1 MVSSLASERV
11 AFMSGATFSV
21 NGGQHMVCM
30 REEVN
35 ETEEC
40 HARGK

>member
-1 MVSSLASERV
+1 MVSSLASEQV
-11 AFMSGATFSV
+11 AFVSGATFSV
-21 NGGQHMVCM
+21 NGGQHMVRV